1 LLELAPGISGA
12 AGAVASAFAFATWKA
27 RARSIGGGNDQGH
40 PTLEKTMRK
49 AQKSQKTSKNK
60 TGDFIAYGC
69 YIFSFGCYDVV
80 FALTSAFFFSK
91 SQAFTAE
98 SHTKSLWKPAL

>member
-1 LLELAPGISGA
+1 MLELAPGISGA

-60 TGDFIAYGC
+60 NKKGFGAIPAAPERGLIHIRNADIA
-69 YIFSFGCYDVV
+69 S
-80 FALTSAFFFSK
+80 FFFE
-91 SQAFTAE
+91 TVC
-98 SHTKSLWKPAL
+98 HVCV